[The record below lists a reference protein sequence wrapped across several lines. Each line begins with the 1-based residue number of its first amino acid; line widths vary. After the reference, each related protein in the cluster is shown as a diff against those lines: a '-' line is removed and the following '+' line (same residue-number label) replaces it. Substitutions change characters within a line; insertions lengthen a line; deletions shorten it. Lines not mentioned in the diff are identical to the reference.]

1 MKLSIRL
8 LSLASFIT
16 KNSIVADIGTDHG
29 YIPMYLIENHI
40 SKYVIATD
48 VSIGSL
54 NKTISYINDLEF
66 KGKVEARL
74 GNGLEVIKPFEVDT
88 VVIAGMGGL
97 LIRDILDKDINIS
110 NSITNFVLQP
120 MIAVKEL
127 REYLFNNHY
136 KIVDEDLVKE
146 DNKYYEII
154 YAKKGKDFIDK
165 EIYFEISQRIIEK
178 KHPLLKEFINHKIAI
193 ASNILNNL
201 EDKTSEKS
209 KNRYEELNKL
219 IKEYKEVLVIFEG

>member
-1 MKLSIRL
+1 MKLSNRL

-29 YIPMYLIENHI
+29 FIPMYLIENNI
-40 SKYVIATD
+40 SKHVIATD
-48 VSIGSL
+48 VSMGSL

-66 KGKVEARL
+66 IGKIEARL

-110 NSITNFVLQP
+110 NSVTNFVLQP

-127 REYLFNNHY
+127 REYLFSNHY

-154 YAKKGKDFIDK
+154 YAKKGVDYIDK
-165 EIYFEISQRIIEK
+165 EIYFEISKRIIDK

-209 KNRYEELNKL
+209 KNRYEELTKL